1 MTPIHLLARRLAAI
15 LLPCLAAISCQ
26 VVPPPATFDGPSGRV
41 RAGAQEEAEAVHQL
55 LEVLHPRIL
64 ETLPDTV
71 ERRLEVWVQASPA
84 LYRFS
89 EATSYDEADGFWSEG
104 HGRIHLREAAGNL
117 ERTLAHELVHASL
130 GESWSA
136 LPGTIEE
143 GLCDVLAT
151 RLSPENAEEMRAGRL
166 SAAAFA
172 TGGLELEVEV
182 LFPGHDHP
190 GGVRIGCL
198 SRVRLLGIVS
208 NALVPEDVFEVE
220 AGLSSTDISTDE
232 KKVFY
237 GLSFVLVERIEARH
251 GFEGLHQLCLRA
263 REEGYERVPREWLLE
278 AAGLES
284 ARLEE
289 WRSAIHGAIGERELR
304 TLLLLYP
311 SALLDTAARIF
322 GPGARVQVDFSGT
335 SPLRARIAV
344 PGSEAEVELGLLVS
358 AFPEI
363 AGKNEVREE

>member
-1 MTPIHLLARRLAAI
+1 LTPIPLLARRLAAAV
-15 LLPCLAAISCQ
+15 LPCLVAISCQ

-41 RAGAQEEAEAVHQL
+41 RAGAQEEAQEVHEL
-55 LEVLHPRIL
+55 LERLHPRIL

-71 ERRLEVWVQASPA
+71 ERELEVWVQASPA

-151 RLSPENAEEMRAGRL
+151 HLSPENAEEMRAGRL

-172 TGGLELEVEV
+172 LGGLELEVEV
-182 LFPGHDHP
+182 LLPGDDHP
-190 GGVRIGCL
+190 GGIRIGCL
-198 SRVRLLGIVS
+198 SRVRLLGLAS
-208 NALVPEDVFEVE
+208 SDLVPEEVFEVE
-220 AGLSSTDISTDE
+220 AGLSSTDISTNE

-251 GFEGLHQLCLRA
+251 GFAGLHELCLRA
-263 REEGYERVPREWLLE
+263 RGEGHERVPREWLLE
-278 AAGLES
+278 AAGLKN
-284 ARLEE
+284 AGREE
-289 WRSAIHGAIGERELR
+289 WRSAIHGAIGDPELC

-311 SALLDTAARIF
+311 SALLDTVARIF
-322 GPGARVQVDFSGT
+322 GPGTRVQVDLSGT
-335 SPLRARIAV
+335 SPLRARVAV

-358 AFPEI
+358 AIPEI
-363 AGKNEVREE
+363 TAKNEVRPE